1 MDDIFGDIFG
11 DMFHGQ
17 GGSTRRGRSGFGSG
31 FSGNSGFRGYQD
43 FGGRQNTGRGSDLR
57 SEVSVSFKEAVFG
70 CDRMLQLSD
79 PNGKSQKLQ
88 VHIPA
93 GIEDGKSIR
102 LKGKGNPGY
111 GGGASGDLFLKV
123 HVEPETGWE
132 RKGQDIYTIA
142 EIPFMTAVLGGEAKF
157 STLYGDV
164 MCRIPA
170 GTQCGGKNQAERKR
184 GSFHAE
190 SFCKRRPVCDHT
202 DPGAKGGKQ
211 RGGPETER
219 IRNGNGQKLFRQT
232 GKRSIKR
239 FLFLLHTKDF
249 WDTLITEMKS
259 LIIWQRGDMFGRIS
273 EGTCNAYIDHY
284 KYCGVSYGGIYGTFS
299 GYASYAGL
307 GSSLYAADRRKRGS
321 LSSVYQYVS
330 SFLGLNT

>member
-1 MDDIFGDIFG
+1 MQDSGRN
-11 DMFHGQ
+11 
-17 GGSTRRGRSGFGSG
+17 SVRR
-31 FSGNSGFRGYQD
+31 
-43 FGGRQNTGRGSDLR
+43 
-57 SEVSVSFKEAVFG
+57 K
-70 CDRMLQLSD
+70 
-79 PNGKSQKLQ
+79 
-88 VHIPA
+88 
-93 GIEDGKSIR
+93 
-102 LKGKGNPGY
+102 NP
-111 GGGASGDLFLKV
+111 
-123 HVEPETGWE
+123 
-132 RKGQDIYTIA
+132 
-142 EIPFMTAVLGGEAKF
+142 
-157 STLYGDV
+157 
-164 MCRIPA
+164 
-170 GTQCGGKNQAERKR
+170 AERKR

-259 LIIWQRGDMFGRIS
+259 LIIWQRGDVFGRIS

-284 KYCGVSYGGIYGTFS
+284 KYCSVSYGGIYGTFP

-330 SFLGLNT
+330 SFWD